1 MRSLFIIFVLFCEL
15 LSLEIIYEPRIPY
28 IVENDKSIEGFVATP
43 LINALQSSDIQYT
56 LKSKPSKRH
65 LSEIASNKTP
75 ICAVGW
81 FKNSNREKF
90 AKFSKA
96 LYQDKPV
103 GILTHKLTHIQENS
117 DIEKIVQ
124 ENKFKVL
131 IKDSYSYGDFL
142 DSLIKDMVIKKTDA
156 KNYNM
161 VTMIAKRRADMM
173 FISYEEAMHYLEEHK
188 YKSRIKFIPLSGMP
202 EGNKRYL
209 ICSKNVDDKTIE
221 KINRN
226 IQ

>member
-1 MRSLFIIFVLFCEL
+1 MRSVFITLILLCEL
-15 LSLEIIYEPRIPY
+15 FSLEIIYEPRVPY

-43 LINALQSSDIQYT
+43 LIKALQKSNIKYT
-56 LKSKPSKRH
+56 LKNKPSKRH
-65 LSEIASNKTP
+65 LSEIASNKNP
-75 ICAVGW
+75 ICAIGW
-81 FKNSNREKF
+81 FKNTNRERF
-90 AKFSKA
+90 AKFSKHI
-96 LYQDKPV
+96 YQDKPL
-103 GILTHKLTHIQENS
+103 GILTHRLTHIKENS
-117 DIEKIVQ
+117 DIEKIAQ

-131 IKDSYSYGDFL
+131 IKESYSYGDFL
-142 DSLIKDMVIKKTDA
+142 DGLIKDMIIKKTDA

-173 FISYEEAMHYLEEHK
+173 FISYEEAMHYLDEHK

-209 ICSKNVDDKTIE
+209 ICSKSVDDKTIE

-226 IQ
+226 IK